1 MRVLVAGGTG
11 RLGSQL
17 ANELA
22 RQGHQVRVLSR
33 GLSPTVCHLHPQVEV
48 VRGDVRDLGTL
59 ADPMRDIEVVVS
71 AVQGFQGPG
80 GVSPASVD
88 RDGNINLIAAGES
101 AGANFVMLS
110 VIGAAAD
117 SRVELFRMKYAAEQ
131 RLRAGRCRWTIVRA
145 DAYAETWCGVM
156 EQTAGSSHRP
166 LVFGNGRTPVS
177 FVSVDD
183 VVSLVVRAVLDP
195 DLAGRSLEIC
205 GPEAVSMSRLAEMVM
220 EKHSWTG
227 RPRRIPRPV
236 LHVLA
241 NTVGVVKPSVRRQ
254 VRAALAVDELPTST
268 DHRLRQEI
276 PGLDRTA
283 VSSVV
288 ARPGALPR

>member
-11 RLGSQL
+11 RLGSRV
-17 ANELA
+17 ANELS

-33 GLSPTVCHLHPQVEV
+33 GLSPAACDLGAEIEV
-48 VRGDVRDLGTL
+48 VRGDVRDGRTL
-59 ADPMRDIEVVVS
+59 TEPMRDVEVVVS

-80 GVSPASVD
+80 GVTPSTVD
-88 RDGNINLIAAGES
+88 RDGNRHLVAAAED
-101 AGANFVMLS
+101 AGAGVVMMS
-110 VIGAAAD
+110 VMGAAAD

-131 RLRAGRCRWTIVRA
+131 HLRASRCPWTIVRA

-156 EQTAGSSHRP
+156 EETAGSSHRP

-183 VVSLVVRAVLDP
+183 VSALVVRAVLDP
-195 DLAGRSLEIC
+195 ALRGRMLEIC

-220 EKHSWTG
+220 EKNAWPG

-236 LHVLA
+236 LHLVA
-241 NTVGVVKPSVRRQ
+241 STAGAVRPTIRRQ
-254 VRAALAVDELPTST
+254 VRAALAVDALPTRF
-268 DHRLRQEI
+268 DHSLRREI
-276 PGLDRTA
+276 PGLDRTT
-283 VSSVV
+283 VSDVV
-288 ARPGALPR
+288 ARS